1 MIFNET
7 VIGNHPASDGY
18 IVECRVRGSETAQN
32 PDGSDFF
39 DSGSGRLK
47 IEFPEFAITGL
58 EFQGKNLLFEPLGS
72 TPDEQFFDNIDILEA
87 NINLKAFFSGDLNG
101 ATGLAIQNI
110 KNVDV
115 YTGFDVNFQ
124 VDSISFTNRIS
135 QFPVSLSSGEPF
147 FLVNVVDTQITGDD
161 EIPMVEENI
170 FYKIIPTDYL
180 TFGKESPAVS
190 GIMFSGFEA
199 FPRINTDQFIIK
211 RSNGNDVL
219 VGFDRANPTEIETG
233 TTIVIDDSVP
243 LDFYGTFQIRQST
256 EPIKISGSGVDIITS
271 LPSITVDEA
280 TNTVTIPAGNEFAE
294 FDISCLLD
302 SSNIRTGY
310 IIAEL

>member
-7 VIGNHPASDGY
+7 VIGDHPASDGY
-18 IVECRVRGSETAQN
+18 IVECRVRGSETAEN
-32 PDGSDFF
+32 SDGSDFF

-58 EFQGKNLLFEPLGS
+58 EFEGKNLLFEPTGS

-124 VDSISFTNRIS
+124 VDSLNHKNRIS

-147 FLVNVVDTQITGDD
+147 FLVNVVDTEITGAD
-161 EIPMVEENI
+161 ENPLVEENI
-170 FYKIIPTDYL
+170 FYKVIPTDYL
-180 TFGKESPAVS
+180 TFGKESPSIS
-190 GIMFSGFEA
+190 GVMFSGFSD
-199 FPRINTDQFIIK
+199 FTRINVDPFVIT

-219 VGFDRANPTEIETG
+219 VGYDRSEPSEIFTG
-233 TTIVIDDSVP
+233 TNIVIDDSIP
-243 LDFYGTFQIRQST
+243 LDFYGTFKINTT
-256 EPIKISGSGVDIITS
+256 EEITISGSGIPLVSSSAD
-271 LPSITVDEA
+271 LTVDSE
-280 TNTVTIPAGNEFAE
+280 NKITIPANNQSVEFE
-294 FDISCLLD
+294 IDCLLNESD
-302 SSNIRTGY
+302 VRTGY
-310 IIAEL
+310 AVEII